1 MEATIFVSV
10 MLMGLAY
17 PPVIDL
23 HCHVLPGI
31 DDGPATLAESLT
43 LAAELAADGVRRVA
57 ATPHVRP
64 DHPGVVISELTAR
77 RTELQ
82 SAIEAEGIE
91 LEVLAGGEVD
101 LVYGLEQ
108 DDDDLR
114 ALTLGG
120 NARDLLVETPYGTV
134 SALFEEQ
141 LFSLTMRGFR
151 ILLAHPERNHAFQK
165 NPERLAHLAGRGVLL
180 QVTAGALLSLPR
192 RSAAGRVAAQLVER
206 GLASVLATD
215 AHGGDIKRG
224 LLSEGLEAA
233 RELVGPQAAV
243 LVEDAP
249 AAILA
254 SRPLP
259 PAPQR
264 QNRRGR
270 FGRRLLRRG
279 LS

>member
-1 MEATIFVSV
+1 
-10 MLMGLAY
+10 
-17 PPVIDL
+17 VIDL
-23 HCHVLPGI
+23 HCHLLPGI

-114 ALTLGG
+114 AVTLSG
-120 NARDLLVETPYGTV
+120 NGHDLLVETPYPPL
-134 SALFEEQ
+134 SSLFEEQ
-141 LFSLTMRGFR
+141 LFSLTVRGFR
-151 ILLAHPERNHAFQK
+151 PLLAHPERNRAFQEHS
-165 NPERLAHLAGRGVLL
+165 ERLARLAGRGVLL
-180 QVTAGALLSLPR
+180 QVTADSLLRSPR
-192 RSAAGRVAAQLVER
+192 RSAEGRVAAELVER

-215 AHGGDIKRG
+215 AHGRDITRG
-224 LLSEGLEAA
+224 LLSQGLEAA
-233 RELVGPQAAV
+233 QELVGPEAAV
-243 LVEDAP
+243 LVEEAP

-259 PAPQR
+259 TAPQHD
-264 QNRRGR
+264 NRRGV
-270 FGRRLLRRG
+270 FGRRLRR
-279 LS
+279 SPS